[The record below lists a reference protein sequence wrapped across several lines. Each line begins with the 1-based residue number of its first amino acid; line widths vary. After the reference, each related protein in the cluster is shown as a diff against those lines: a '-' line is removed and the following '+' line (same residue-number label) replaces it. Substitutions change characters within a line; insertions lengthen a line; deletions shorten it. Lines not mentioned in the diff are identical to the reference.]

1 MKCENA
7 CIDLGVAPKDRERA
21 RYPAQYQHVLRSS
34 SSRRP
39 SSISA
44 PFSRTGALPRGANAA
59 ALSNVSPNGCE
70 LAWLANPLLAQPQAT
85 TTLLAQIVE
94 NPVLRNCRA
103 CKCQYRPF

>member
-1 MKCENA
+1 MKCTNA

-59 ALSNVSPNGCE
+59 ALSNVSPNAVE
-70 LAWLANPLLAQPQAT
+70 LAWLART
-85 TTLLAQIVE
+85 
-94 NPVLRNCRA
+94 RC
-103 CKCQYRPF
+103 

>member
-21 RYPAQYQHVLRSS
+21 RHPPQYQHVLRSS

-59 ALSNVSPNGCE
+59 ALSNVSPNCE
-70 LAWLANPLLAQPQAT
+70 LWLARPPA
-85 TTLLAQIVE
+85 TLLRVVSP
-94 NPVLRNCRA
+94 N
-103 CKCQYRPF
+103 

>member
-34 SSRRP
+34 STRRP

-59 ALSNVSPNGCE
+59 ALSNVSPNAVSWHGWRE
-70 LAWLANPLLAQPQAT
+70 PALSPTPGYHHASSP
-85 TTLLAQIVE
+85 
-94 NPVLRNCRA
+94 NC
-103 CKCQYRPF
+103 

>member
-34 SSRRP
+34 STRRP

-44 PFSRTGALPRGANAA
+44 PLGALPRGANAA

-70 LAWLANPLLAQPQAT
+70 LAWLART
-85 TTLLAQIVE
+85 
-94 NPVLRNCRA
+94 RS
-103 CKCQYRPF
+103 

>member
-34 SSRRP
+34 STRRP

-44 PFSRTGALPRGANAA
+44 PFSRTGALPRGADAA
-59 ALSNVSPNGCE
+59 ALSNVSPKAVSWHGWRE
-70 LAWLANPLLAQPQAT
+70 PALSPTPGYHHASSP
-85 TTLLAQIVE
+85 
-94 NPVLRNCRA
+94 NC
-103 CKCQYRPF
+103 

>member
-21 RYPAQYQHVLRSS
+21 RHPPQYQHVLRSS

-44 PFSRTGALPRGANAA
+44 PCSRTGALPRGANAA

-70 LAWLANPLLAQPQAT
+70 LAWLARTRFSPTQGLP
-85 TTLLAQIVE
+85 
-94 NPVLRNCRA
+94 PRFWP
-103 CKCQYRPF
+103 K

>member
-1 MKCENA
+1 MKCKNA

-21 RYPAQYQHVLRSS
+21 RYPAQYQHVLR

-59 ALSNVSPNGCE
+59 ALSNVSPNAVE
-70 LAWLANPLLAQPQAT
+70 LAWLART
-85 TTLLAQIVE
+85 
-94 NPVLRNCRA
+94 RC
-103 CKCQYRPF
+103 

>member
-1 MKCENA
+1 MKCTNA

-70 LAWLANPLLAQPQAT
+70 LAWLART
-85 TTLLAQIVE
+85 
-94 NPVLRNCRA
+94 RS
-103 CKCQYRPF
+103 

>member
-7 CIDLGVAPKDRERA
+7 CIDLGVAPKDRD
-21 RYPAQYQHVLRSS
+21 VLRSS

-70 LAWLANPLLAQPQAT
+70 LAWLART
-85 TTLLAQIVE
+85 
-94 NPVLRNCRA
+94 RS
-103 CKCQYRPF
+103 